1 LFSGRFAS
9 VDFAGDVG
17 WGWLAEGI
25 WRGFGRGG
33 SFPVEAFD
41 IQANT
46 RITGRLSDIAR
57 KGCYIDT
64 ISPFAVPAAVTLTIT
79 KNNQSFTTQANVVY
93 SQIGMGMGLS
103 FTTAEPE
110 QLVMLGAWLDELGG
124 GEHSEQNP
132 PNPEPQLGVG
142 KALDYELRDAFM
154 ELIVLLSRNGILND
168 SERQTLLRKLYRET
182 DSTAGAKMDNRS

>member
-1 LFSGRFAS
+1 MWWMMEPPKKKSNRIQRRRDP
-9 VDFAGDVG
+9 VEQRG
-17 WGWLAEGI
+17 WP
-25 WRGFGRGG
+25 RYPFT
-33 SFPVEAFD
+33 FPVEAFD

-132 PNPEPQLGVG
+132 PNPEPKLGAG

-154 ELIVLLSRNGILND
+154 ELIVLLSRNGMLND
-168 SERQTLLRKLYRET
+168 SERRALLRKLHRET
-182 DSTAGAKMDNRS
+182 NSTAGETDNRS